1 MTEQLGRDAQGRL
14 DEAWDEAQL
23 PRYNLAVIG
32 ATGAGKS
39 TLINAVFGEDLAATG
54 VGAPVTQQVSLYTN
68 DEGTLG
74 LYDFKGVESFDQ
86 LRDVVR
92 SFKKTYAERAKAG
105 EPIHGIWFC
114 IKAADRRF
122 DQTQRRLVED
132 LAALDVPVFL
142 VITQTPWKAGIGFPP
157 DVQQFVDYLTSLR
170 LPIET
175 GRPVPIA
182 AVDDPFAGTQA
193 FGLEH
198 LVEVSLE
205 AAPKGVSA
213 ALAAAQSVSI
223 GVKHGAARKV
233 IALASTTATGIGA
246 IPIPVADAVPLM
258 AVQVGMLRR
267 IASIYGISLTKQA
280 TVALVAQ
287 LTSALAG
294 KTLATSLLKLV
305 PGAGWVITGAVAGGV
320 TTALGYAWLK
330 LCENHLA
337 GDLDIF
343 DYLQSNRLAALLLE
357 LAAQNLQG
365 RVHRRR

>member
-1 MTEQLGRDAQGRL
+1 MTGQLGDDAQGRL
-14 DEAWDEAQL
+14 GEAWDDARL

-74 LYDFKGVESFDQ
+74 LYDFTGVESFDH

-92 SFKKTYAERAKAG
+92 AFKKTYAERAKAD

-114 IKAADRRF
+114 VKAADRRF

-142 VITQTPWKAGIGFPP
+142 VLTQTPWKAGIGFPA
-157 DVQQFVDYLTSLR
+157 DVQQFVDYLTSLQ

-175 GRPVPIA
+175 GSPVPVA

-198 LVEVSLE
+198 LVEVSLQ
-205 AAPKGVSA
+205 AAPKGVGP
-213 ALAAAQSVSI
+213 ALAAAQDISTD
-223 GVKHGAARKV
+223 VKRGAARRV

-287 LTSALAG
+287 LAGALAG

-305 PGAGWVITGAVAGGV
+305 PGAGWVITGAVAGGI

-330 LCENHLA
+330 LCENHRA
-337 GDLDIF
+337 GRLDLLDA
-343 DYLQSNRLAALLLE
+343 LESNRLAALLLDIV
-357 LAAQNLQG
+357 AQNLQG
-365 RVHRRR
+365 RVGHK